1 MIDKNKSLIKSE
13 KNIFIKFINF
23 VKNLFWKKTTS
34 NKNVDKEFE
43 IKNVMKNKENSYLK
57 LEEEKS
63 LDSSNFDEKEQFF
76 KLYSDVKSHNVKMSE
91 LSPSDLIK
99 FNSII
104 KEEVKLKK
112 KKIINQNEILRILT
126 KEIDEINVK
135 NNV

>member
-1 MIDKNKSLIKSE
+1 
-13 KNIFIKFINF
+13 
-23 VKNLFWKKTTS
+23 
-34 NKNVDKEFE
+34 
-43 IKNVMKNKENSYLK
+43 MKNKENSYLK

>member
-1 MIDKNKSLIKSE
+1 
-13 KNIFIKFINF
+13 
-23 VKNLFWKKTTS
+23 
-34 NKNVDKEFE
+34 
-43 IKNVMKNKENSYLK
+43 
-57 LEEEKS
+57 
-63 LDSSNFDEKEQFF
+63 
-76 KLYSDVKSHNVKMSE
+76 MSE
-91 LSPSDLIK
+91 ISPSDLIK

>member
-13 KNIFIKFINF
+13 KNIFLKFINF

-63 LDSSNFDEKEQFF
+63 LDIINFDEKEKFF